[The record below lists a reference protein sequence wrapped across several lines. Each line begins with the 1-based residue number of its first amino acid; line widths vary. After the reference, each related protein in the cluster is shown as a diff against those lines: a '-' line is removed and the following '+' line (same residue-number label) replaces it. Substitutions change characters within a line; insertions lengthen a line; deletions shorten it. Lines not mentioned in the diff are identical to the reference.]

1 MTSKSSRKSIVANFG
16 LLSAELENRLLTDSS
31 ATPQQSAA
39 PARVGAG
46 VIGAAHRAIDDIKSE
61 RDRLKALVE
70 SGGGAIRE
78 LDPSKIDSSPF
89 PDRLPDDNASD
100 FETFRNSIRS
110 EGQKVPIQVRKS
122 PSSPERYQVIYG
134 HRRLRAAK
142 DLGIPVKAIEVEI
155 SDVELV
161 IAQGIENADRQDL
174 TWIERALFARRMDDA
189 DVKPRDIKAALSIDD
204 PELARM
210 RAVYRS
216 VPFDIIEAIGRAT
229 KVGRPRW
236 AEFAKAFSEQA
247 DLHDELRKALSLAS
261 EKRLGSD
268 QKFLAALNALKPAAP
283 SQKAGGKKIA
293 GAAGEQLGSFLRTT
307 KDIRIS
313 VETPA
318 GAEFLDFIEA
328 ELPTLVERFARKGSK
343 T

>member
-1 MTSKSSRKSIVANFG
+1 
-16 LLSAELENRLLTDSS
+16 
-31 ATPQQSAA
+31 
-39 PARVGAG
+39 
-46 VIGAAHRAIDDIKSE
+46 
-61 RDRLKALVE
+61 
-70 SGGGAIRE
+70 
-78 LDPSKIDSSPF
+78 
-89 PDRLPDDNASD
+89 
-100 FETFRNSIRS
+100 
-110 EGQKVPIQVRKS
+110 
-122 PSSPERYQVIYG
+122 
-134 HRRLRAAK
+134 
-142 DLGIPVKAIEVEI
+142 
-155 SDVELV
+155 
-161 IAQGIENADRQDL
+161 
-174 TWIERALFARRMDDA
+174 MDDA

-247 DLHDELRKALSLAS
+247 DLHDQLRKALSLAS
-261 EKRLGSD
+261 EKHLGSD
-268 QKFLAALNALKPAAP
+268 QKFLAALNALKPATP

-313 VETPA
+313 AETKA